1 MLFFNEEKELLR
13 KAVRD
18 FAVEEIAPKAAEW
31 DAEDKFPKE
40 LFPVMGEMGITG
52 VIAPEE
58 LGGEGLGYTERAICL
73 EEISC
78 YSAGLGIA
86 MMTHHLGMSA
96 ILDAG
101 TDGQKAKYIPAL
113 AAGKKIGG
121 LSVTEAGGGSDFMG
135 QKSSAEKADGHW
147 LLNGRKC
154 FITNAGVADVDVWTV
169 RTGSDEKGRPSLTAF
184 IMDENSQGHKS
195 GRKESKI
202 GLRGSVTGD
211 VVCDNVRLEDDAVLG
226 TVGGGAKVGMR
237 AIGEVGR
244 SGMAAICVGILRGCL
259 EESIKFAGERIIYG
273 KPLAKLQ
280 PAQFAI
286 AENRTA
292 YEAARLM
299 LYSAMMLKDSGRPC
313 GNEVAMA
320 KLFATEEA
328 VKAAKRTMDLMGGYG
343 CINEYPVGRFLRD
356 ALASIPSG
364 GTSHI
369 QKLVICGGS
378 MKETF

>member
-1 MLFFNEEKELLR
+1 MLVFDENKQLLQ
-13 KAVRD
+13 KAIREFV
-18 FAVEEIAPKAAEW
+18 VEEIAPKASEW
-31 DAEDKFPKE
+31 DAEDIFPKD

-52 VIAPEE
+52 IIAPEDF
-58 LGGEGLGYTERAICL
+58 GGEGLGYTERAICL
-73 EEISC
+73 EEISR

-101 TDGQKAKYIPAL
+101 TKEQKEKYIPEL
-113 AAGKKIGG
+113 ASGKKIGG

-135 QKSSAEKADGHW
+135 QKSSAEKVGEHW

-169 RTGSDEKGRPSLTAF
+169 RTGEDDKGRPSLTAF
-184 IMDENSQGHKS
+184 IIDDTIAGHKG
-195 GRKESKI
+195 GRKENKI

-211 VVCDNVRLEDDAVLG
+211 VVCDNVQLNDINILG
-226 TVGGGAKVGMR
+226 SVGTGAKIGMR

-259 EESIKFAGERIIYG
+259 EESIKFASERIIYG
-273 KPLAKLQ
+273 KPLVKLQ
-280 PAQFAI
+280 SAQFAI

-299 LYSAMMLKDSGRPC
+299 LYSAMSKKDNGQPC

-320 KLFATEEA
+320 KLFSTEEA

-369 QKLVICGGS
+369 QKLVICGS
-378 MKETF
+378 AMKEIF